1 MFQNNIKSLKDNE
14 ILHIKMYNICGY
26 QLEFWG
32 NLLDTKWKL
41 EKKWLKCFPMKVE
54 KQQQI
59 KHKENR
65 KKEVIAIKTEINVK
79 IPTG

>member
-1 MFQNNIKSLKDNE
+1 
-14 ILHIKMYNICGY
+14 
-26 QLEFWG
+26 
-32 NLLDTKWKL
+32 
-41 EKKWLKCFPMKVE
+41 MKVE

-59 KHKENR
+59 KPKENR